1 MLVSGFLI
9 STVGTAIPA
18 GADTS
23 IPVFQPS
30 TQLPSISGSTY
41 TSPNDMS
48 CPSVNNCVIVG
59 SFDDGSEHGFIMSE
73 SNGTWGTPAVVDYG
87 PSGTPVRLTN
97 VSCPSLGNCTA
108 AGTFQDLAFNSYSFA
123 LSEQNGVWGSGAPLS
138 PGLLSGPT
146 GLSCWAPGNCTL
158 IGEDITEAAPVVWN
172 QTDYV
177 WDANPTP
184 LSFPT
189 GQTNNYL
196 QSISCPS
203 AGNCTVIGT
212 NSGNFSMA
220 VEERDGIWHEGTNL
234 ANPPGYAS
242 TLLASVS
249 CSSPGNC
256 TAVGRAS
263 DQAPD
268 GAPVHG
274 VPIILEQGA
283 GITESNGV
291 WGAYSIIPNPTGETV
306 SVLNGVSCT
315 SPGNCT
321 AVGFSGAQ
329 PPAAPTLNGAPHFGG
344 VRSSNGIAITESSGT
359 WGSLSTQ
366 LPNGLDLY
374 GVVCITSAL
383 CVNFGAIGTSS
394 VWSSTSV
401 PQLTLSATSPA
412 NPTLGLAYS
421 AQFSASGGVSP
432 YSFSISQGSL
442 PPGLSIDPATGT
454 VSGIP
459 ISAGTF
465 GFTVTLTDASNPT
478 QSVSAPVTLVVGAKL
493 AATGADLR
501 SQGLEG
507 LGLLV
512 LGLGLVAIT
521 RRRILQVH

>member
-1 MLVSGFLI
+1 MAGRSLLPHGEVPAKLRTSQFFERIHMAHRHLSILSRSQQAVSTPYRIARLFIVTAMLASGLVV
-9 STVGTAIPA
+9 STVGSMPA

-30 TQLPSISGSTY
+30 TQLPSISGSIY

-87 PSGTPVRLTN
+87 SSGTPVRLLN

-108 AGTFQDLAFNSYSFA
+108 AGTFQDLDFNSYSFA

-146 GLSCWAPGNCTL
+146 GLSCWAPGNCNL
-158 IGEDITEAAPVVWN
+158 IGENNTEGASVVWN

-177 WDANPTP
+177 WDAYPAP
-184 LSFPT
+184 LPFPT
-189 GQTNNYL
+189 GQTNNYP

-212 NSGNFSMA
+212 NNGNFSMA

-256 TAVGRAS
+256 TAVGSAS
-263 DQAPD
+263 DQAPA

-329 PPAAPTLNGAPHFGG
+329 PPAAPTLNGAPHFSE
-344 VRSSNGIAITESSGT
+344 VRSSNGFALTE
-359 WGSLSTQ
+359 
-366 LPNGLDLY
+366 
-374 GVVCITSAL
+374 
-383 CVNFGAIGTSS
+383 
-394 VWSSTSV
+394 
-401 PQLTLSATSPA
+401 
-412 NPTLGLAYS
+412 
-421 AQFSASGGVSP
+421 
-432 YSFSISQGSL
+432 
-442 PPGLSIDPATGT
+442 
-454 VSGIP
+454 
-459 ISAGTF
+459 
-465 GFTVTLTDASNPT
+465 
-478 QSVSAPVTLVVGAKL
+478 
-493 AATGADLR
+493 
-501 SQGLEG
+501 
-507 LGLLV
+507 
-512 LGLGLVAIT
+512 
-521 RRRILQVH
+521 